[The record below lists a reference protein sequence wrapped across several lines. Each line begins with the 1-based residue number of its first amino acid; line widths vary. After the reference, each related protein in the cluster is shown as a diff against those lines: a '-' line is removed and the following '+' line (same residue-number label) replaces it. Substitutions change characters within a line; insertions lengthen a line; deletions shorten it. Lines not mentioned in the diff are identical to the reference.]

1 MITKEDI
8 ISEVLKHRNYGQERI
23 FKKRFPIDYQ
33 EILKMD
39 FPDNFYF
46 VQKLYHY
53 LYNDFDLNLGICSEC
68 GKRTT
73 FRSFPDGYM
82 TYCSS
87 KCAQN
92 SDNVRNNIMKTNM
105 SRYGCTC
112 SLGNESVKK
121 KRKKTWINN
130 YGTDNPAKSEKIQ
143 KKIKDT
149 NISKYGVEHP
159 LQNDDVQKKMKQ
171 TCLEKYGVE
180 YYAQCED
187 YIEKTKTTNLEK
199 YGVEH
204 ISQSDYIKN
213 KKVETCLEHY
223 GVQYP
228 QQNADIKEKTIQ
240 TNIEKYGVMHVL
252 QDVSVREKIKK
263 TCLEEHGVE
272 YYAQTDNVKEKIK
285 ITNLEKYGVPYACM
299 RPHARKYT
307 NDSKPNKYF
316 AEKLKM
322 LNIPFEREF
331 RIGSYSYDFKI
342 GNTLVEIN
350 PTITHNSYLNIF
362 GNDPL
367 SENYHFLKTKIA
379 NDNGYSCIHVW
390 DWINADKV
398 AELFSPKQSIC
409 TDNIELKKIS
419 ESEACDFLSEHCFR
433 EVNSGDLQIGLFI
446 DNTLLQ
452 VGIFNNIL
460 YKEKSA
466 YKLVQLCTHIKYNVL
481 NGYEKIIKYV
491 SNISNNMQIICD
503 VDCSAPD
510 YIKYLNINFSKICD
524 IPPLLHWY
532 NRKTHEHVIDNNSEI
547 YNDMINKSFLPI
559 YDAGYILILLN
570 L

>member
-1 MITKEDI
+1 MTKEDI
-8 ISEVLKHRNYGQERI
+8 ISEVLKHRNYGQEQI
-23 FKKRFPIDYQ
+23 FKKHFPINYQ

-53 LYNDFDLNLGICSEC
+53 LYNDFDLKFGICPEC
-68 GKRTT
+68 GKRST

-92 SDNVRNNIMKTNM
+92 SNNVRNNIMKTNM

-112 SLGNESVKK
+112 SLGNEFVKQ
-121 KRKKTWINN
+121 KREKTWINN

-143 KKIKDT
+143 KKIKKT
-149 NISKYGVEHP
+149 NVSKYCVEHP

-180 YYAQCED
+180 YYTQCED
-187 YIEKTKTTNLEK
+187 YIEKTKITNLEK

-204 ISQSDYIKN
+204 VSQSDYIKN
-213 KKVETCLEHY
+213 KKIETCLEHY

-228 QQNADIKEKTIQ
+228 QQNADIKEKTKI
-240 TNIEKYGVMHVL
+240 TNLEKYGVMHVL

-263 TCLEEHGVE
+263 TCLKEHGVE

-299 RPHARKYT
+299 RAHARKYT

-316 AEKLKM
+316 AEKLEM
-322 LNIPFEREF
+322 MNIPFEREF

-362 GNDPL
+362 GNDLL

-379 NDNGYSCIHVW
+379 NDNGCSCIHIW
-390 DWINADKV
+390 DWINVNKV
-398 AELFSPKQSIC
+398 AESFLSKQSIYA
-409 TDNIELKKIS
+409 DNIELKKTS
-419 ESEACDFLSEHCFR
+419 ESEVYDFLSEHCFK
-433 EVNSGDLQIGLFI
+433 EVHSGDLQIGLFVN
-446 DNTLLQ
+446 NTLLQ

-466 YKLVQLCTHIKYNVL
+466 YELVHLCTHTKYNVL

-491 SNISNNMQIICD
+491 SDISNNMQIICIA
-503 VDCSAPD
+503 DCSSLD
-510 YIKYLNINFSKICD
+510 YDTYLNINFSKICD
-524 IPPLLHWY
+524 ISPLLHWY
-532 NRKTHEHVIDNNSEI
+532 NRKTHEHIIDNNSEA
-547 YNDMINKSFLPI
+547 YNDMIDKGFLPI
-559 YDAGYILILLN
+559 YDAGHILMSLN